1 MRGGNYLCDGPVN
14 ADNLDAVMDRVI
26 SRGFEHRKQV
36 ISQAS
41 SRDLALVGR
50 IYNIWTF
57 DNLSQD
63 DWSHKDWTYLVTR
76 RMIIRYLV
84 T

>member
-41 SRDLALVGR
+41 SRDLALLAGST
-50 IYNIWTF
+50 TF
-57 DNLSQD
+57 GHLTIC
-63 DWSHKDWTYLVTR
+63 HK
-76 RMIIRYLV
+76 MIGHTKIGHI
-84 T
+84 